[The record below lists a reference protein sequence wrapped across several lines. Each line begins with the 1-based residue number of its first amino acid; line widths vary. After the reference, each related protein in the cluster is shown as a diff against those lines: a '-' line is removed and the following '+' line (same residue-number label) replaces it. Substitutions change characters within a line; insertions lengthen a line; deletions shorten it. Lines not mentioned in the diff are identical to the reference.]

1 MINKKVIKKLIR
13 NKITIS
19 VAESC
24 TGGLI
29 ASEITSVPNS
39 SNIFN
44 LGLVTY
50 SNQSKEKLLKIKK
63 QNLKKYG
70 AVSAQICKDMVEN
83 LYKISKTDLCISTT
97 GIAGPSGGSKLK
109 PVGLVYVGIKFKK
122 NCKIYMYNFNKK
134 LERNKIQKKTANSI
148 FNLLDQMI

>member
-1 MINKKVIKKLIR
+1 MINKKIIKKLIR

-44 LGLVTY
+44 LGLITY

-70 AVSAQICKDMVEN
+70 AVSAQICKNMVEN
-83 LYKISKTDLCISTT
+83 LSKISKTDLCISTT

-109 PVGLVYVGIKFKK
+109 PVGLVYVGIKLKK
-122 NCKIYMYNFNKK
+122 KCKIYMYNFNKK
-134 LERNKIQKKTANSI
+134 LKRNKIQKKTVNII

>member
-1 MINKKVIKKLIR
+1 MINKKIINKLIK

-70 AVSAQICKDMVEN
+70 AVSAQICRDMVEN
-83 LYKISKTDLCISTT
+83 LFKISKTDLCISTT

-109 PVGLVYVGIKFKK
+109 PVGLVYIGIKFKK
-122 NCKIYMYNFNKK
+122 TSKIYMYNFNKK
-134 LERNKIQKKTANSI
+134 LERNKIQKKTVNTT
-148 FNLLDQMI
+148 FNLLNQMV

>member
-1 MINKKVIKKLIR
+1 MINKKIINKLIK

-63 QNLKKYG
+63 KNLKKYG
-70 AVSAQICKDMVEN
+70 AVSAQICKEMVEN
-83 LYKISKTDLCISTT
+83 LFKISKTDLCVSTT
-97 GIAGPSGGSKLK
+97 GIAGPSGGSKVK
-109 PVGLVYVGIKFKK
+109 PVGLVYIGIKFKK
-122 NCKIYMYNFNKK
+122 NSKIYMYNFNKK
-134 LERNKIQKKTANSI
+134 LERNKIQKKTVNTI
-148 FNLLDQMI
+148 FNLLHQIV

>member
-1 MINKKVIKKLIR
+1 MINKKIINKLIK
-13 NKITIS
+13 NNITIS

-70 AVSAQICKDMVEN
+70 AVSSQICKDMIEN
-83 LYKISKTDLCISTT
+83 LFKISKTDICISTT

-109 PVGLVYVGIKFKK
+109 PVGLVYIGIKFKK
-122 NCKIYMYNFNKK
+122 ISKIYMYNFNKK
-134 LERNKIQKKTANSI
+134 LERNKIQKKTVNTA
-148 FNLLDQMI
+148 FNLLDQII

>member
-13 NKITIS
+13 KKITIS

-83 LYKISKTDLCISTT
+83 LFKISKTDICISIT

-109 PVGLVYVGIKFKK
+109 PVGLVYIGIKFKK
-122 NCKIYMYNFNKK
+122 NCKIYMYNFNEK
-134 LERNKIQKKTANSI
+134 LERNKIQKKTVNI
-148 FNLLDQMI
+148 VFNLLDQMI

>member
-24 TGGLI
+24 TGGMI

-70 AVSAQICKDMVEN
+70 AVSSQICKDMIEN
-83 LYKISKTDLCISTT
+83 LFKISKTDICISTT

-109 PVGLVYVGIKFKK
+109 PVGLVYIGIKFKK
-122 NCKIYMYNFNKK
+122 ISKIYMYNFNKK
-134 LERNKIQKKTANSI
+134 LERNKIQKKTVNTA
-148 FNLLDQMI
+148 FNLLDQII

>member
-1 MINKKVIKKLIR
+1 MINKKIINKLIK

-29 ASEITSVPNS
+29 ASEIASVPNS

-83 LYKISKTDLCISTT
+83 LFKISKTDLCISTT

-109 PVGLVYVGIKFKK
+109 PVGLVYIGIKFKK
-122 NCKIYMYNFNKK
+122 ISKIYMYNFNKK
-134 LERNKIQKKTANSI
+134 LERNKIQKKTVNTI
-148 FNLLDQMI
+148 FNLLNQIV

>member
-29 ASEITSVPNS
+29 ASEITSVSNS

-83 LYKISKTDLCISTT
+83 LFKISKTDLCISTT
-97 GIAGPSGGSKLK
+97 GIAGPGGGSKLK
-109 PVGLVYVGIKFKK
+109 PVGLVYIGIKFKK

-134 LERNKIQKKTANSI
+134 LERNKIQKKTANII

>member
-1 MINKKVIKKLIR
+1 MTNKKIINRLIK

-29 ASEITSVPNS
+29 TSEITSVPNS

-83 LYKISKTDLCISTT
+83 LFKISKTDLCISTT

-109 PVGLVYVGIKFKK
+109 PVGLVYIGIKFKK
-122 NCKIYMYNFNKK
+122 ISKIYMYNFNKK
-134 LERNKIQKKTANSI
+134 LERNKIQKKTVNTI
-148 FNLLDQMI
+148 FNLLNQIV

>member
-1 MINKKVIKKLIR
+1 MINKKIINKLIK

-24 TGGLI
+24 TGGMI

-70 AVSAQICKDMVEN
+70 AVSSQICKDMIEN
-83 LYKISKTDLCISTT
+83 LFKISKTDICISTT

-109 PVGLVYVGIKFKK
+109 PVGLVYIGIKFKK
-122 NCKIYMYNFNKK
+122 ISKIYMYNFNKK
-134 LERNKIQKKTANSI
+134 LERNKIQKKTVNTA
-148 FNLLDQMI
+148 FNLLNQIV

>member
-13 NKITIS
+13 KKITIS
-19 VAESC
+19 IAESC

-70 AVSAQICKDMVEN
+70 AVSAQICKNMVEN
-83 LYKISKTDLCISTT
+83 LFKISKTDLCISTT
-97 GIAGPSGGSKLK
+97 GIAGPSGGSKFK

-134 LERNKIQKKTANSI
+134 LERNKIQKKTVNI
-148 FNLLDQMI
+148 VFNLLDQMI

>member
-1 MINKKVIKKLIR
+1 MTNKKIINRLIK

-29 ASEITSVPNS
+29 TSEITSVPNS

-83 LYKISKTDLCISTT
+83 LFKISKTDLCISTT

-109 PVGLVYVGIKFKK
+109 PVGLVYIGIKFKK
-122 NCKIYMYNFNKK
+122 ISKIYMYNFNKK
-134 LERNKIQKKTANSI
+134 LERNKIQKKTVNTT
-148 FNLLDQMI
+148 FNLLNQMV

>member
-83 LYKISKTDLCISTT
+83 LFKISKTDLCISTT
-97 GIAGPSGGSKLK
+97 GIAGPSGGSKFK

-134 LERNKIQKKTANSI
+134 LERNKIQKKTVNI
-148 FNLLDQMI
+148 VFNLLDQMI

>member
-1 MINKKVIKKLIR
+1 MINKKIINKLIK

-29 ASEITSVPNS
+29 ASEIASVPNS

-44 LGLVTY
+44 LGLITY

-70 AVSAQICKDMVEN
+70 AVSAQICRDMVEN
-83 LYKISKTDLCISTT
+83 LFKISKTDLCISTT

-109 PVGLVYVGIKFKK
+109 PVGLVYIGIKFKK
-122 NCKIYMYNFNKK
+122 ISKIYMYNFNKK
-134 LERNKIQKKTANSI
+134 LERNKIQKKTVNTT
-148 FNLLDQMI
+148 FNLLNQMV

>member
-70 AVSAQICKDMVEN
+70 AVSAQICKDMIEN
-83 LYKISKTDLCISTT
+83 LFKISKTDLCISTT
-97 GIAGPSGGSKLK
+97 GIAGPGGGSKLK
-109 PVGLVYVGIKFKK
+109 PVGLVYIGIKFKK
-122 NCKIYMYNFNKK
+122 ISKIYMYNFDKK
-134 LERNKIQKKTANSI
+134 LERNKIQKKTVNTI

>member
-1 MINKKVIKKLIR
+1 MINKKIINKLIK

-50 SNQSKEKLLKIKK
+50 SNQSKEKILKIKK

-70 AVSAQICKDMVEN
+70 AVSSQICKDMIEN
-83 LYKISKTDLCISTT
+83 LFKISKTDICISIT

-109 PVGLVYVGIKFKK
+109 PVGLVYIGIKFKK
-122 NCKIYMYNFNKK
+122 ISKIYMYNFNKK
-134 LERNKIQKKTANSI
+134 LERNKIQKKTVNTV
-148 FNLLDQMI
+148 FNLLDQII

>member
-50 SNQSKEKLLKIKK
+50 SNQSKEKLLRIKK

-83 LYKISKTDLCISTT
+83 LFKISKTDLCISTT
-97 GIAGPSGGSKLK
+97 GIAGPNGGSKLK
-109 PVGLVYVGIKFKK
+109 PVGLVYIGIKFKK
-122 NCKIYMYNFNKK
+122 ISKIYMYNFDKK
-134 LERNKIQKKTANSI
+134 LERNKIQKKTVNTT

>member
-19 VAESC
+19 IVESC

-83 LYKISKTDLCISTT
+83 LFKISKTDLCISTT
-97 GIAGPSGGSKLK
+97 GIAGPSGGSKFK

-134 LERNKIQKKTANSI
+134 LERNKIQKKTVNI
-148 FNLLDQMI
+148 VFNLLDQMI

>member
-44 LGLVTY
+44 LGIVAY

-83 LYKISKTDLCISTT
+83 LFKISKTDLCISTT
-97 GIAGPSGGSKLK
+97 GIAGPSGGSKFK

-134 LERNKIQKKTANSI
+134 LERNKIQKKTVNI
-148 FNLLDQMI
+148 VFNLLDQMI

>member
-1 MINKKVIKKLIR
+1 MINKKVIKKLIK

-70 AVSAQICKDMVEN
+70 AVSAQICKDMIEN
-83 LYKISKTDLCISTT
+83 LFKISKTDLCISTT
-97 GIAGPSGGSKLK
+97 GIAGPGGGSKLK
-109 PVGLVYVGIKFKK
+109 PVGLVYIGIKFKK
-122 NCKIYMYNFNKK
+122 ISKIYMYNFNKK
-134 LERNKIQKKTANSI
+134 LKRNKIQKKTANI
-148 FNLLDQMI
+148 VFNLLDQMI

>member
-1 MINKKVIKKLIR
+1 MINKKIINKLIK

-29 ASEITSVPNS
+29 TSEITSVPNS

-44 LGLVTY
+44 LGLITY

-70 AVSAQICKDMVEN
+70 AVSAQICRDMVEN
-83 LYKISKTDLCISTT
+83 LFKISKTDLCISTT

-109 PVGLVYVGIKFKK
+109 PVGLVYIGIKFKK
-122 NCKIYMYNFNKK
+122 ISKIYMYNFNKK
-134 LERNKIQKKTANSI
+134 LERNKIQKKTVNTT
-148 FNLLDQMI
+148 FNLLNQMV

>member
-1 MINKKVIKKLIR
+1 MINKKIINKLIK

-29 ASEITSVPNS
+29 ASEITSVPDS

-83 LYKISKTDLCISTT
+83 LFKISKTDLCISTT

-109 PVGLVYVGIKFKK
+109 PVGLVYIGIKFKK
-122 NCKIYMYNFNKK
+122 ISKIYMYNFNKK
-134 LERNKIQKKTANSI
+134 LERNKIQKKTVNTT
-148 FNLLDQMI
+148 FNLLNQIV

>member
-1 MINKKVIKKLIR
+1 MINKKIINKLIK

-29 ASEITSVPNS
+29 ASEIASVPNS

-44 LGLVTY
+44 LGLITY

-83 LYKISKTDLCISTT
+83 LFKISKTDLCISTT

-109 PVGLVYVGIKFKK
+109 PVGLVYIGIKFKK
-122 NCKIYMYNFNKK
+122 ISKIYMYNFNKK
-134 LERNKIQKKTANSI
+134 LERNKIQKKTVNTT
-148 FNLLDQMI
+148 FNLLNQMV

>member
-70 AVSAQICKDMVEN
+70 AVSAQICKDMIEN
-83 LYKISKTDLCISTT
+83 LFKISKTDLCISTT

-134 LERNKIQKKTANSI
+134 LERNKIQKKTVNII

>member
-1 MINKKVIKKLIR
+1 MINKKIINKLIK

-24 TGGLI
+24 TGGMI

-70 AVSAQICKDMVEN
+70 AVSSQICKDMIEN
-83 LYKISKTDLCISTT
+83 LFKISKTDICISTT

-109 PVGLVYVGIKFKK
+109 PVGLVYIGIKFKK
-122 NCKIYMYNFNKK
+122 ISKIYMYNFNKK
-134 LERNKIQKKTANSI
+134 LERNKIQKKTVNTA
-148 FNLLDQMI
+148 FNLLDQII

>member
-1 MINKKVIKKLIR
+1 MINKKIINKLIK
-13 NKITIS
+13 NNITIS

-24 TGGLI
+24 TGGMI

-70 AVSAQICKDMVEN
+70 AVSSQICKDMIEN
-83 LYKISKTDLCISTT
+83 LFKISKTDICISTT

-109 PVGLVYVGIKFKK
+109 PVGLVYIGIKFKK
-122 NCKIYMYNFNKK
+122 ISKIYMYNFNKK
-134 LERNKIQKKTANSI
+134 LERNKIQKKTVNTA
-148 FNLLDQMI
+148 FNLLNQIV

>member
-39 SNIFN
+39 SIIFN

-83 LYKISKTDLCISTT
+83 LFKISKTDLCISTT

-109 PVGLVYVGIKFKK
+109 PVGLVYIGIKFKK
-122 NCKIYMYNFNKK
+122 ISKIYMYNFDKK
-134 LERNKIQKKTANSI
+134 LERNKIQKKTVNTI
-148 FNLLDQMI
+148 LNLLDQMI

>member
-1 MINKKVIKKLIR
+1 MINKKIIKKLIK

-29 ASEITSVPNS
+29 ASEITSVPKS

-83 LYKISKTDLCISTT
+83 LFKLSKTDLCISTT

-109 PVGLVYVGIKFKK
+109 PVGLVYIGIKFKK
-122 NCKIYMYNFNKK
+122 ISKIYMYNFNKK
-134 LERNKIQKKTANSI
+134 LERNKIQKKTVNTA
-148 FNLLDQMI
+148 FNLLNQIV

>member
-1 MINKKVIKKLIR
+1 MINKKIINKLIK

-44 LGLVTY
+44 LGLITY

-83 LYKISKTDLCISTT
+83 LFKISKTDLCISTT

-109 PVGLVYVGIKFKK
+109 PVGLVYIGIKFKK
-122 NCKIYMYNFNKK
+122 TSKIYMYNFNKK
-134 LERNKIQKKTANSI
+134 LERNKIQKKTVNTT
-148 FNLLDQMI
+148 FNLLNQMV

>member
-13 NKITIS
+13 KKITIS
-19 VAESC
+19 IVESC

-83 LYKISKTDLCISTT
+83 LFKISKTDLCISTT
-97 GIAGPSGGSKLK
+97 GIAGPSGGSKFK

-134 LERNKIQKKTANSI
+134 LERNKIQKKTVNI
-148 FNLLDQMI
+148 VFNLLDQMI

>member
-1 MINKKVIKKLIR
+1 MINKKIINKLIK

-24 TGGLI
+24 TGVLI

-44 LGLVTY
+44 LGLITY

-83 LYKISKTDLCISTT
+83 LFKISKTDLCISTT

-109 PVGLVYVGIKFKK
+109 PVGLVYIGIKFKK
-122 NCKIYMYNFNKK
+122 ISKIYMYNFNKK
-134 LERNKIQKKTANSI
+134 LERNKIQKKTVNTT
-148 FNLLDQMI
+148 FNLLNQMV

>member
-1 MINKKVIKKLIR
+1 MINKKIIKKLIR

-83 LYKISKTDLCISTT
+83 LFKISKTNLCISTT

-109 PVGLVYVGIKFKK
+109 PVGLVYIGIKFKK
-122 NCKIYMYNFNKK
+122 ISKIYMYNFDKK
-134 LERNKIQKKTANSI
+134 LERNKIQKKTVNTT

>member
-39 SNIFN
+39 SQIFN

-83 LYKISKTDLCISTT
+83 LFKISKTDLCISTT
-97 GIAGPSGGSKLK
+97 GIAGPGGGSKLK
-109 PVGLVYVGIKFKK
+109 PVGLVYIGIKFKK
-122 NCKIYMYNFNKK
+122 ISKIYMYNFNKK
-134 LERNKIQKKTANSI
+134 LERNKIQKKTVNSI

>member
-19 VAESC
+19 IAESC

-83 LYKISKTDLCISTT
+83 LFKISKTDLCISTT
-97 GIAGPSGGSKLK
+97 GIAGPGGGSKLK
-109 PVGLVYVGIKFKK
+109 PVGLVYIGIKFKK
-122 NCKIYMYNFNKK
+122 ISKIYMYNFNKK
-134 LERNKIQKKTANSI
+134 LQRNKIQKKTANSI
-148 FNLLDQMI
+148 FNLLDLMI

>member
-13 NKITIS
+13 KKITIS
-19 VAESC
+19 IVESC

-83 LYKISKTDLCISTT
+83 LFKISKTDLCISTT
-97 GIAGPSGGSKLK
+97 GIAGPSGGSKFK

-134 LERNKIQKKTANSI
+134 LERNKIQKKTVNI
-148 FNLLDQMI
+148 VFNLLDQII

>member
-70 AVSAQICKDMVEN
+70 AVSAQICKDMIEN
-83 LYKISKTDLCISTT
+83 LFKISKTDLCISTT

-122 NCKIYMYNFNKK
+122 NCKIYTYNFNKK
-134 LERNKIQKKTANSI
+134 LERNKIQKKTVNII

>member
-83 LYKISKTDLCISTT
+83 LFKISKTDLCISTT
-97 GIAGPSGGSKLK
+97 GIAGPSGGSKFK

-134 LERNKIQKKTANSI
+134 LERNKIQKKTVNII
-148 FNLLDQMI
+148 FNLLNQMI

>member
-1 MINKKVIKKLIR
+1 MTNKKIINKLIK

-29 ASEITSVPNS
+29 ASEIASVPNS

-44 LGLVTY
+44 LGLITY

-70 AVSAQICKDMVEN
+70 AVSAQICRDMVEN
-83 LYKISKTDLCISTT
+83 LFKISKTDLCISTT

-109 PVGLVYVGIKFKK
+109 PVGLVYIGIKFKK
-122 NCKIYMYNFNKK
+122 ISKIYMYNFNKK
-134 LERNKIQKKTANSI
+134 LERNKIQKKTVNTT
-148 FNLLDQMI
+148 FNLLNQMV